1 LGNFI
6 AVFHKRTKKTPMKF
20 PKQSLIGFNE
30 SLFGNL
36 STHFQSISNEPYREL
51 VLLNKMIIPNKKRWF
66 EKTNVHPVWKYLIS
80 SSYTTEGGPRD
91 FSSRSRN
98 PSSLFCRATSHNN
111 ATAPLFLGVL
121 RFSYNYAPFDFPV
134 PGVTGPSVSIPK
146 DHRI

>member
-1 LGNFI
+1 
-6 AVFHKRTKKTPMKF
+6 MKF

-30 SLFGNL
+30 SLFGNC
-36 STHFQSISNEPYREL
+36 SAHFQSISNEPYREL
-51 VLLNKMIIPNKKRWF
+51 ILLNKMIIPNK
-66 EKTNVHPVWKYLIS
+66 NVGLKKQTFIRFWKYLIS